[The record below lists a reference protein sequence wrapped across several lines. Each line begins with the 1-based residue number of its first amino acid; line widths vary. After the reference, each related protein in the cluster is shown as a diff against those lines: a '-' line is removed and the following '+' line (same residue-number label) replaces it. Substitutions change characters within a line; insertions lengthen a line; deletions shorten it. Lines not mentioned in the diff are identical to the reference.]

1 MPTTRRAC
9 RAALFQSIGD
19 DVLTHVLA
27 TMTSF
32 ADRSAI
38 NSVCKRWTKIVASRA
53 FAQAR
58 REVGETGLVL
68 VGYPWCPSGCLDG
81 RYVVFD
87 QKNTIQV
94 LNDYNTWTPLV
105 TLPGTFEHPAMAS
118 RVPLI

>member
-38 NSVCKRWTKIVASRA
+38 NSVSKRWKKVVDSKA
-53 FAQAR
+53 FAHA
-58 REVGETGLVL
+58 
-68 VGYPWCPSGCLDG
+68 
-81 RYVVFD
+81 
-87 QKNTIQV
+87 
-94 LNDYNTWTPLV
+94 
-105 TLPGTFEHPAMAS
+105 A
-118 RVPLI
+118 

>member
-38 NSVCKRWTKIVASRA
+38 KSVCKRYDRLA
-53 FAQAR
+53 
-58 REVGETGLVL
+58 
-68 VGYPWCPSGCLDG
+68 
-81 RYVVFD
+81 
-87 QKNTIQV
+87 
-94 LNDYNTWTPLV
+94 TWTC
-105 TLPGTFEHPAMAS
+105 
-118 RVPLI
+118 VPRGAEEVSQWFHADDRDEWNRPDACIGSNSS